1 MKHPNKIKKLYALG
15 WACLWCGAVFAQ
27 TTIHIMPAELAN
39 ERMPRP
45 VGYDTVDVTRL
56 KFVYEQTEVD
66 TLLSR
71 SETVP
76 CMLHVGERYTHYEDY
91 RRFQQDSVCQTL
103 NWEIT
108 YGKSEEVYNMYPSD
122 MRWDCLYDMRD
133 GRYRVNDAYSFDL
146 YTYED
151 STAQFDWTL
160 QPDTVTVCGYVCRK
174 AEATFRGIRWTA
186 WYAPD
191 IPIPAGP
198 WKLNGLPGLILWA
211 YDDKGTHDM
220 KLTAVQKA
228 KGEVINF
235 HVGKRFRMKRERVLS
250 LLKRYTSGS
259 SPYESMSGFGVT
271 YTDEHGNPIER
282 PRQREF
288 YVPYELE

>member
-1 MKHPNKIKKLYALG
+1 MKYHNIIRLIVLVC
-15 WACLWCGAVFAQ
+15 ACLGSGTSFAQ
-27 TTIHIMPAELAN
+27 PVLHIVPPELAN
-39 ERMPRP
+39 EPLPRP
-45 VGYDTVDVTRL
+45 EGYDTVDVARL
-56 KFVYEQTEVD
+56 EFVYEQTEID
-66 TLLSR
+66 TVLSR
-71 SETVP
+71 SKTVP

-91 RRFQQDSVCQTL
+91 HQFQQDSVYQTL
-103 NWEIT
+103 NWEVT
-108 YGKSEEVYNMYPSD
+108 YGKSEEVFNTYPSD
-122 MRWDCLYDMRD
+122 LRWDCLYDMQS

-151 STAQFDWTL
+151 STAQFAWTL
-160 QPDTVTVCGYVCRK
+160 LPDTVTVCGYVCRK

-191 IPIPAGP
+191 IAIPAGP

-220 KLTAVQKA
+220 KLTAARKA
-228 KGEVINF
+228 RGEVIDF

-250 LLKRYTSGS
+250 LLKRYKTGS
-259 SPYESMSGFGVT
+259 APYENMSGFSLS

-282 PRQREF
+282 PQQREF

>member
-1 MKHPNKIKKLYALG
+1 MAQG
-15 WACLWCGAVFAQ
+15 SVFGA
-27 TTIHIMPAELAN
+27 EAN
-39 ERMPRP
+39 QIMPRP
-45 VGYDTVDVTRL
+45 IGYDTVDAARL
-56 KFVYEQTEVD
+56 KFIYEQTEVD
-66 TLLSR
+66 TVLSR
-71 SETVP
+71 AQTEAY
-76 CMLHVGERYTHYEDY
+76 LLLVGDSYTRYASYNAY
-91 RRFQQDSVCQTL
+91 RLDSVCDAASWQLTFDR
-103 NWEIT
+103 
-108 YGKSEEVYNMYPSD
+108 YGRLFFDSYPTSSRTAYLYNMRND
-122 MRWDCLYDMRD
+122 HFLVD
-133 GRYRVNDAYSFDL
+133 DAYSFDL
-146 YTYED
+146 YIYED

-211 YDDKGTHDM
+211 YDDEGTHDM

>member
-1 MKHPNKIKKLYALG
+1 MKYHNIKRLIVFVC
-15 WACLWCGAVFAQ
+15 ACLGSGASFAQ
-27 TTIHIMPAELAN
+27 AVLHIVPPELAN
-39 ERMPRP
+39 ELLPRP
-45 VGYDTVDVTRL
+45 VGYDTVDVARL
-56 KFVYEQTEVD
+56 EFVYEQTEVD
-66 TLLSR
+66 TVLSR

-76 CMLHVGERYTHYEDY
+76 CILHVGGRYTHYEDY
-91 RRFQQDSVCQTL
+91 HQFQQDSVYQTL

-122 MRWDCLYDMRD
+122 LRWDCLYDMRD

-160 QPDTVTVCGYVCRK
+160 LPDTVTVCGYVCRK

-211 YDDKGTHDM
+211 YDDEGTHDM
-220 KLTAVQKA
+220 KLTAARKA
-228 KGEVINF
+228 RGEVIDF